1 MSGLCMGMKLKR
13 AGIESF
19 TIYEKADRVGGT
31 WRENTYPG
39 LRCDVPSLLYQ
50 YSFDPNPDWSHTFSP
65 GDEIWRYFEAATDRH
80 ALRSHIE
87 FGKEIVDARFEDGR
101 WRIRTGDGDEATA
114 DFLVSACGVLHHPRV
129 PKIDG
134 LESFEG
140 AAFHSAR
147 WDHSV
152 DLRGKRV
159 AVVGTGSTGV
169 QIVTALAE
177 SAGRLTLFQRT
188 AQWILPV
195 PNLPASR
202 PSRALMRRF
211 PLLSKLGYR
220 WTQAVFELFAVA
232 LIRPGWQRSLVSWGC
247 RRNLRR
253 VKDPELRRGLTPD
266 YQPMCKRLV
275 LSNGFYKAM
284 QRNNV
289 ELVTDA
295 IDHVEPAGVV
305 TKDGALHELDVLVLA
320 TGFDAHAYMRPLELT
335 GQNGVTLGE
344 AWRDGRRAYRTVAV
358 PGFPNFFM
366 LLGPHSPV
374 GNVSL
379 ITVAETQAKYVMRW
393 IELWRQG
400 RVATMAPTA
409 EATARFNEELRGALP
424 GTVWVTGCQSWYL
437 DEHGTPELWPWS
449 QARHRDTLREP
460 VLEEF
465 EVGPM
470 PAEEPARA
478 A

>member
-1 MSGLCMGMKLKR
+1 
-13 AGIESF
+13 
-19 TIYEKADRVGGT
+19 
-31 WRENTYPG
+31 
-39 LRCDVPSLLYQ
+39 
-50 YSFDPNPDWSHTFSP
+50 
-65 GDEIWRYFEAATDRH
+65 
-80 ALRSHIE
+80 
-87 FGKEIVDARFEDGR
+87 
-101 WRIRTGDGDEATA
+101 
-114 DFLVSACGVLHHPRV
+114 
-129 PKIDG
+129 
-134 LESFEG
+134 
-140 AAFHSAR
+140 
-147 WDHSV
+147 
-152 DLRGKRV
+152 
-159 AVVGTGSTGV
+159 
-169 QIVTALAE
+169 
-177 SAGRLTLFQRT
+177 
-188 AQWILPV
+188 
-195 PNLPASR
+195 
-202 PSRALMRRF
+202 MRRF
-211 PLLSKLGYR
+211 PLLSRLGYR

-284 QRNNV
+284 QRDNV

-295 IDHVEPAGVV
+295 IDHVEPRGVV
-305 TKDGALHELDVLVLA
+305 TKDGRLHELDVLVLA

-335 GQNGVTLGE
+335 GEDGLTLDE

-437 DEHGTPELWPWS
+437 DEDGTPELWPWS
-449 QARHRDTLREP
+449 QRRHRDALREP

-465 EVGPM
+465 EVGPRRPRSPRGRRERRHQADPPTPDPGRTACGHARR
-470 PAEEPARA
+470 PAAGGDRHARRGGLRRHDHAAGRRAGGRLAGHPDALLPDQDGVRRRGAAPPGRANRGRDPRAGGPARPEPLA
-478 A
+478 AAGRAARPGLAGAHRPRGPGRDGALDGGPHRPGAAPGTARARADGAEDPRRGGRRAVPRADARTPPSSS

>member
-1 MSGLCMGMKLKR
+1 M
-13 AGIESF
+13 
-19 TIYEKADRVGGT
+19 
-31 WRENTYPG
+31 
-39 LRCDVPSLLYQ
+39 
-50 YSFDPNPDWSHTFSP
+50 
-65 GDEIWRYFEAATDRH
+65 
-80 ALRSHIE
+80 
-87 FGKEIVDARFEDGR
+87 
-101 WRIRTGDGDEATA
+101 
-114 DFLVSACGVLHHPRV
+114 
-129 PKIDG
+129 
-134 LESFEG
+134 
-140 AAFHSAR
+140 
-147 WDHSV
+147 
-152 DLRGKRV
+152 
-159 AVVGTGSTGV
+159 
-169 QIVTALAE
+169 
-177 SAGRLTLFQRT
+177 
-188 AQWILPV
+188 

-211 PLLSKLGYR
+211 PLLSRLGYR

-284 QRNNV
+284 QRDNV

-295 IDHVEPAGVV
+295 IDHVEPEGVV
-305 TKDGALHELDVLVLA
+305 TKDGRLHELDVLVLA

-400 RVATMAPTA
+400 RVATMAPDARRPPPASTRSCAARCPAPSGSPAARAGTSTSTA
-409 EATARFNEELRGALP
+409 RPSSGPGRRRATATRCASRCSTSSRSGGRTSPRGPLSATGTRPRRTQAERRAATRAAL
-424 GTVWVTGCQSWYL
+424 L
-437 DEHGTPELWPWS
+437 
-449 QARHRDTLREP
+449 QAAIDTL
-460 VLEEF
+460 VEEGYAAMTTRRVAERAGVSQGTQMHYF
-465 EVGPM
+465 PTKTAFVGEALRHLAERIAGGDPRAGG
-470 PAEEPARA
+470 PARPERAAPAGGAPRPGLARAHRPRGPGRDGAVDGGAHRPRAAAGPARA
-478 A
+478 RGQRPGDPRARSAASCSPTRAPTPPSSS